1 MAAAGDAKQL
11 KKLLSASVMETCNK
25 TIIRVL
31 QDKIWNDPSILSL
44 VLAHVNKAV
53 DQAHAKTYNFVDE
66 RHEYLV
72 AEAGSSIQSA
82 TNPARYEFDTMEFY
96 RRKAINSALLK
107 LIPNLAD
114 EIEKKTQT
122 LCQQLAT
129 QSQEFTWTTLR
140 NLYKELESNTGSSI
154 YQKERVIW
162 PLSKVTRRFAYNK
175 YVF

>member
-1 MAAAGDAKQL
+1 VAAAGDAKQL

-31 QDKIWNDPSILSL
+31 QDKIWNDPSILSPVL
-44 VLAHVNKAV
+44 VHVNKAA
-53 DQAHAKTYNFVDE
+53 DQAHN
-66 RHEYLV
+66 EYLV

-96 RRKAINSALLK
+96 RRKAINSALQK
-107 LIPNLAD
+107 LIPSLAD

-129 QSQEFTWTTLR
+129 Q
-140 NLYKELESNTGSSI
+140 
-154 YQKERVIW
+154 
-162 PLSKVTRRFAYNK
+162 
-175 YVF
+175 